1 MRHGWIVLL
10 LLLAPLA
17 QAATTSGVR
26 VFVDRC
32 HVSLGDTVTLNIQSS
47 GTLGTPDLSPLQ
59 KDFQVL
65 GTSRSSSV
73 EVVNGK
79 TAQTSQLGIALKP
92 LHAGTLTI
100 PPLDVGGA
108 HTQPLTVE
116 VGAAP
121 VGGSGKVGDPVFM
134 ETNVLSSSPYV
145 DQQTVYTVR
154 LFYQPGVD
162 GSLGDPSVSGAR
174 LVQLDRDHRYSVMR
188 DGYAYNVIERSWAL
202 IPQRTG
208 AITVDGPVFEGQ
220 QMAPGGPSGMLNNP
234 FLNGGVPGVGAPIR
248 TTAPEVRIAA
258 RAIPANAGKPWLPA
272 REVKLKLT
280 GLPAN
285 GAVDAAAPLTITLS
299 IGADGQP
306 ADALPEP
313 ELPHMAGAR
322 VYPDQTR
329 DSTDAGGQWL
339 KGTRT
344 RSFAVVPDRNGTLRI
359 PEITLDW
366 WNVDAGRAEQAS
378 VPAHVLQVSGVATTA
393 TATAPPPAA
402 ATAATPA
409 ASAARAPA
417 AGTPAVAS
425 TSTFWR
431 DVAVA
436 SLALWII
443 AIIVVVAL
451 WWRRASSAPPV
462 SDPATPGADADRGS
476 AVSPARGAPP
486 VAARATPTAK
496 VDLHALQWSAL
507 DAAHGGDPSSCEHA
521 LLAWARATH
530 REIAHASALRDALA
544 DPVQRD
550 ALDALQRVRWHGGDA
565 APACAAVAAAFAH
578 GFAWRGGDK
587 PARVRE
593 PDLPPLYPT

>member
-26 VFVDRC
+26 AFVDRS
-32 HVSLGDTVTLNIQSS
+32 HVSLGDTITLNIQSS

-65 GTSRSSSV
+65 GTSRSSNVSI
-73 EVVNGK
+73 VNG
-79 TAQTSQLGIALKP
+79 TTTQISQLGIALKP
-92 LHAGTLTI
+92 LHAGSLTI

-108 HTQPLTVE
+108 HTQALTVE

-121 VGGSGKVGDPVFM
+121 AGGSGKVGDPVFM

-162 GSLGDPSVSGAR
+162 GSLGDPTVSGAR
-174 LVQLDRDHRYSVMR
+174 LVQLNRDHRYSVMR

-208 AITVDGPVFEGQ
+208 TITVDGPVFQGQ
-220 QMAPGGPSGMLNNP
+220 QMVPGGPNGMLNNP
-234 FLNGGVPGVGAPIR
+234 FLNGRIPGVGAPVR
-248 TTAPEVRIAA
+248 TTAPEVRIEA
-258 RAIPANAGKPWLPA
+258 RAVPANAGKPWLPA
-272 REVKLKLT
+272 RDVKLKLT
-280 GLPAN
+280 GLPAH
-285 GAVDAAAPLTITLS
+285 GAVDAAAPLTLTLS
-299 IGADGQP
+299 ISADGQP

-313 ELPHMAGAR
+313 ELPPIAGAR

-344 RSFAVVPDRNGTLRI
+344 RSFAIVPDRNGTLRI

-378 VPAHVLQVSGVATTA
+378 APLHVLRVSGVATIA

-409 ASAARAPA
+409 ASAARTPA
-417 AGTPAVAS
+417 ARAHAVAS

-436 SLALWII
+436 SLVLWVI
-443 AIIVVVAL
+443 AIVVVVAL
-451 WWRRASSAPPV
+451 WRRRASSAPPA
-462 SDPATPGADADRGS
+462 SDPAMPGIGADRGS
-476 AVSPARGAPP
+476 AVSPARGAPL
-486 VAARATPTAK
+486 VAARATPTTK
-496 VDLHALQWSAL
+496 VDLRALQRSAL

-521 LLAWARATH
+521 LLAWARAAH
-530 REIAHASALRDALA
+530 PEITQAGALRDALA

-550 ALDALQRVRWHGGDA
+550 SLDALQRVRWHGGDA
-565 APACAAVAAAFAH
+565 APACAAVADAFAH
-578 GFAWRGGDK
+578 GLVWRDDDK
-587 PARVRE
+587 PVRVRE
-593 PDLPPLYPT
+593 PELPPLYPT